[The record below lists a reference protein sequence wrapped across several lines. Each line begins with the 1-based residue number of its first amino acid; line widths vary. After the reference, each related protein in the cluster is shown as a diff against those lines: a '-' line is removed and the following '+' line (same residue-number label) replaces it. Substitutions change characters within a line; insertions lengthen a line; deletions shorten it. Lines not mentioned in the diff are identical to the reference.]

1 MRTSWRPCAGKVG
14 GGNSREWIGSRV
26 ARKRRLR
33 GLSSLPAGRPERHL
47 DLEKPAQEPCRE
59 PSNHPTQE
67 VGDGRRPYWFSAE
80 RELSWLRS
88 IRPKQVA
95 PLETARDVSYTTPL
109 CLPIVSTG

>member
-80 RELSWLRS
+80 RELRAVKEKF
-88 IRPKQVA
+88 PKGEIKGA
-95 PLETARDVSYTTPL
+95 A
-109 CLPIVSTG
+109 